1 MVALSYLFM
10 MYAPVRLKVYPEQIW
25 QVWMKQYTYTTA
37 SGFVMRWVTVPKETI
52 IHERPPGMADRRGC
66 HAELG
71 CGRRA

>member
-1 MVALSYLFM
+1 M

-37 SGFVMRWVTVPKETI
+37 SGFVMGWVTVPKETI
-52 IHERPPGMADRRGC
+52 IHERPPGMAARRGC

-71 CGRRA
+71 RGRRA